1 MSDGRMGFAVVA
13 ELGAALRSLA
23 RSPAFAAA
31 CVLALALGLA
41 VASAAF
47 GVLKAAVLDALPF
60 ADAEQVVEVR
70 SSNPR
75 QGASGGLST
84 AEAKDYARG
93 IPGLAAFGYYT
104 WGGETLAP
112 ADGRPRELTVL
123 RASAQFGAAIGTAPL
138 HGRLFDADDAAKA
151 RRVAVLS
158 HREWQRGF
166 GADPGI
172 VGTTVAATDGPIE
185 IIGVMPPGFEYPSPD
200 VGLWMPLAEGQLM
213 GADTPAYVHARFLGA
228 VARLAPD
235 AQPASVIDMLSQRA
249 QALLDARGLPDQGW
263 RPTLTPMA
271 DVLLGDQ
278 DRVLWGSFA
287 IALLVLAIAGVNT
300 GILMHARVV
309 ARRREYAVVQALG
322 ASGARVMRGI
332 VLELVLLALA
342 GLGAGLLLAHVLL
355 AGLAQP
361 LGDALPRGT
370 PAIDPLVIGIGCVL
384 ALGVVVL
391 AAALGARPQGGPAD
405 TLRGGRGVVARGS
418 LALRAGPAVA
428 AALSTVAVIAA
439 AAIGLSVHSLSQVEP
454 GWRDEGVHAVQLFR
468 DGDEA
473 AWRRF
478 VPAALERLRA
488 EPGIDVAAATT
499 AAPLAVVGSWNID
512 LWRAGRSEEEPYQV
526 LLRRVDEQYLSL
538 LEVPLRRGRGFGPAD
553 REGAPPVAIINE
565 ALARAS
571 FAGEDP
577 IGQRIGLPL
586 GEGPRLQ
593 VEIIGVVADTRN
605 AGARSPARPEILLP
619 FAQSPWQ
626 GITLLARSSL
636 PREQV
641 LSAIERAVWALAP
654 EEGITR
660 RYALADDRAAGMAL
674 VGLLGQVLA
683 AFAACALLLAGLG
696 MYALAAFVQ
705 RQRQAEY
712 GLRLALGA
720 RPAAL
725 SRAVLVDVV
734 RSALPGLMLGALAA
748 AGALALLRSQL
759 FGLGMQWPLVWGAA
773 LSTTAL
779 AALAAG
785 WLPARRVSRV
795 DPMVALRND

>member
-1 MSDGRMGFAVVA
+1 MSDSNRRSSPVLELQSAARALSRAPGFA
-13 ELGAALRSLA
+13 LSCIG
-23 RSPAFAAA
+23 
-31 CVLALALGLA
+31 ALAIGIA
-41 VASAAF
+41 VAAAAF

-60 ADAEQVVEVR
+60 ADAGSVVEVA
-70 SSNPR
+70 SENPR

-84 AEAKDYARG
+84 AEAQDFARG
-93 IPGLAAFGYYT
+93 VPGLAAIGYYT

-112 ADGRPRELTVL
+112 AGGKPRELTVL
-123 RASAQFGAAIGTAPL
+123 RASAQFGAAVGTAPTL
-138 HGRLFDADDAAKA
+138 GRMFDPDDAAQA
-151 RRVAVLS
+151 RRIALLS

-172 VGTTVAATDGPIE
+172 VGRTVAATDGPIE
-185 IIGVMPPGFEYPSPD
+185 IIGVMPEGFEYPSPD
-200 VGLWMPLAEGQLM
+200 VGLWMPLSDRQMM
-213 GADTPAYVHARFLGA
+213 GPDVPAYVHARFLTA
-228 VARLAPD
+228 IARLAPGARPD
-235 AQPASVIDMLSQRA
+235 AVVAALALRS
-249 QALLDARGLPDQGW
+249 QALLDARGLPDPGW
-263 RPTLTPMA
+263 RPTLTPAA

-278 DRVLWGSFA
+278 DRVLWGCFA
-287 IALLVLAIAGVNT
+287 IALLVLAIAGINT

-309 ARRREYAVVQALG
+309 ARRREHAVAQALG

-332 VLELVLLALA
+332 VLELALLALV
-342 GLGAGLLLAHVLL
+342 GLGAGLALAHAALGLL
-355 AGLAQP
+355 SQALV
-361 LGDALPRGT
+361 DALPRGV
-370 PAIDPLVIGIGCVL
+370 PAIDAGVVLVACAF
-384 ALGVVVL
+384 ALGVVLL
-391 AAALGARPQGGPAD
+391 AAGLGARPQGAPAD
-405 TLRGGRGVVARGS
+405 ALRGGRGMLARS
-418 LALRAGPAVA
+418 STALRAGPALA
-428 AALSTVAVIAA
+428 AALSTVAVVAA
-439 AAIGLSVHSLSQVEP
+439 AAIGLSVHSLSQVDP
-454 GWRDEGVHAVQLFR
+454 GWREDGVHAVQLFR

-478 VPAALERLRA
+478 VPAALEHLRA
-488 EPGIDVAAATT
+488 APGIEAATATT
-499 AAPLAVVGSWNID
+499 AAPLAVIGSWNID
-512 LWRAGRSEEEPYQV
+512 LWRAGRSTEEPFQV
-526 LLRRVDEQYLSL
+526 LLRRVDDQYLPL
-538 LEVPLRRGRGFGPAD
+538 LDVPLRRGRGFGAQD

-593 VEIIGVVADTRN
+593 VEIVGVMADTRN

-619 FAQSPWQ
+619 FDQSPWQ

-641 LSAIERAVWALAP
+641 LSTIERAVWAVAP

-683 AFAACALLLAGLG
+683 AFAACALLLAGFG
-696 MYALAAFVQ
+696 VYALAAFVQ
-705 RQRQAEY
+705 RQRLPEY

-720 RPAAL
+720 RPATL
-725 SRAVLVDVV
+725 SRAVLADVL
-734 RSALPGLMLGALAA
+734 RSALPGLLLGALGA

-759 FGLGMQWPLVWGAA
+759 FGLGTQWPLVWGAA
-773 LSTTAL
+773 LATVAL

-785 WLPARRVSRV
+785 WLPARRAARV
-795 DPMVALRND
+795 DPATTLRGD